1 MYGKYNPRPP
11 ETVFYPLQTFAI
23 SLSLH
28 FLDVETM
35 RKPLLLIVLLLA
47 VLAMHAEGTKEI
59 MPTASSHGCI
69 IIYPTFT
76 PFASGIDNS
85 AQAAACPVDYR
96 LNIRINTPTENIH
109 FGFGD
114 FFDDTSNDI
123 KTVFYRIRDPNGNQ
137 VAFGA
142 VPSSGTGYISTYEQA
157 VAGPIATS
165 GSTGGYSGLMY
176 NPTMSGD
183 FSIEFYNASSPRAL
197 FKYFDITVATGSGT
211 KKPGRIW
218 SKSWQFTGD
227 NITST
232 NYYPFTGSVYVYSD
246 DQIVTKVNFNNIQP
260 YVFSVTCNDVGTN
273 FTGNIEVDRQSKSGT
288 SINLLAQYKIFLNDP
303 DPNVFPTGTFG
314 SITAPVTSQS
324 YCNGGADFYITVNKV
339 GKVEMFFDINPLP
352 GVQPEDKKVTE
363 EVAVGMNT
371 IYWDGTNGL
380 GQHLTNGVTIPITI
394 TYINGLTNLPLK
406 DPDNHPNGFL
416 VTLIRPTGPMPKIYW
431 DDSQLYP
438 GAINLDGCLGGEGC
452 HNFTDDIGDGNT
464 INTWWYAS
472 STSTDVI
479 QFEYRYTSY
488 ATASA
493 PLCPGQ
499 TLVIN
504 GQTITTPGTY
514 PFTLVNYM
522 GCDSLVTYTVN
533 AAANPVVNLPP
544 NQTLCPGDEIT
555 LDAGAGFASYLWST
569 TATTQ
574 TIVASQPGTY
584 TVTVTNAAGCQASD
598 SFVYYSSGPPPNPI
612 KHN

>member
-1 MYGKYNPRPP
+1 M
-11 ETVFYPLQTFAI
+11 
-23 SLSLH
+23 H

-35 RKPLLLIVLLLA
+35 RKPLLLIALLMA
-47 VLAMHAEGTKEI
+47 VQALYAEGTKEI
-59 MPTASSHGCI
+59 MPTASSHGMV
-69 IIYPTFT
+69 IIYPGFT
-76 PFASGIDNS
+76 DFATYGCSD
-85 AQAAACPVDYR
+85 DFR
-96 LNIRINTPTENIH
+96 LKIRVNTASENIH
-109 FGFGD
+109 YGFGEVLESD
-114 FFDDTSNDI
+114 GSIVAGNTE
-123 KTVFYRIRDPNGNQ
+123 YRIISPTGT
-137 VAFGA
+137 VVFTGT
-142 VPSSGTGYISTYEQA
+142 VPKAGTGFISTHAQA
-157 VAGPIATS
+157 VAGPTATS
-165 GSTGGYSGLMY
+165 GSTGGYAGLMY

-183 FSIEFYNASSPRAL
+183 YYIEFSTASSNRYM
-197 FKYFDITVATGSGT
+197 FRYFDITVATSTGT
-211 KKPGRIW
+211 KKPGRVW
-218 SKSWQFTGD
+218 SKAWQLTAE
-227 NITST
+227 IVQ
-232 NYYPFTGSVYVYSD
+232 PFGPYNPFSGSVYVYSD

-273 FTGNIEVDRQSKSGT
+273 FTGNPEVDRQSKVGT

-303 DPNVFPTGTFG
+303 DPNVFPSGTFG
-314 SITAPVTSQS
+314 AITAPVTSQS

-339 GKVEMFFDINPLP
+339 GKVELFFDINPLP

-363 EVAVGMNT
+363 EVVVGMNT

-380 GQHLTNGVTIPITI
+380 GQYLTNGVTIPITI

-416 VTLIRPTGPMPKIYW
+416 VTLVRPTGPIPKIYW
-431 DDSQLYP
+431 DDIQLQSS
-438 GAINLDGCLGGEGC
+438 GGTTNLDGCLGGEGC
-452 HNFTDDIGDGNT
+452 HSFTDNIGDGNT

-514 PFTLVNYM
+514 PFTLVNYL
-522 GCDSLVTYTVN
+522 GCDSIVTYTVN
-533 AAANPVVNLPP
+533 AATNPVVNLPP

-555 LDAGAGFASYLWST
+555 LDAGPGYASYLWST

-598 SFVYYSSGPPPNPI
+598 SFVYSSSGPPPNPI